1 MDETRLDKIEIKELE
16 VFANHGVYP
25 EENVLG
31 QKFVISATL
40 FTRTRLAGLTDEL
53 SASIN
58 YGEVS
63 HMITDF
69 LQKNTYKLLEAA
81 VENLAEMLLLSLPL
95 LKKITLRIE
104 KPWAPVGL
112 PLKTVAVEITRGWHT
127 AYVAFGSNMG
137 DKKKYLDDAI
147 QGLRDMK
154 EIVVEKV
161 SEYLVTE
168 PYGDVEQ
175 DEFLNGVLKMRTL
188 LTPGELLVRLHQ
200 LEQAANRERIIHWG
214 PRTLDLDI
222 LFYDQEIIDMPD
234 LHIPH
239 IDLHNRDFVLVP
251 MNQIAPYLRHPVLNQ
266 TISQLLDSLLN
277 KSENTAK

>member
-1 MDETRLDKIEIKELE
+1 MEKNRLDKIEIKELE

-25 EENVLG
+25 EENILG

-40 FTRTRLAGLTDEL
+40 FTSTRQAGVTDEL

-69 LQKNTYKLLEAA
+69 TRKHTFKLLEALA
-81 VENLAEMLLLSLPL
+81 ENLAEMLLCTLEGLEMVT
-95 LKKITLRIE
+95 LKIE

-112 PLKTVAVEITRGWHT
+112 PLKTVSVEITRKWHT
-127 AYVAFGSNMG
+127 AYIAFGSNMG
-137 DKKKYLDDAI
+137 DKKQFIDNGIRGLSQTKGCRIEAVSDYLI
-147 QGLRDMK
+147 
-154 EIVVEKV
+154 
-161 SEYLVTE
+161 TE
-168 PYGDVEQ
+168 PYGVLDQ
-175 DEFLNGVLKMRTL
+175 DEFLNGALKMRTL
-188 LTPGELLVRLHQ
+188 LTPEELLERLHQ
-200 LEQAANRERIIHWG
+200 LEQEANRERIIHWG

-222 LFYDQEIIDMPD
+222 LFYDQEIIDSPT

-239 IDLHNRDFVLVP
+239 TDLQNRTFVLIP

-266 TISQLLDSLLN
+266 TISQLLDSL
-277 KSENTAK
+277 S